1 MAPLI
6 VDIAAFA
13 ASEAIEAISE
23 IGPVTDGVCLSLM
36 VPSLSAATSVLHS
49 FRSLGHDWLRRVT
62 DQASSDIAG
71 KRATRFPGAAQ
82 LAGLDSDKLV
92 LFLQDIARCAAA
104 DCALHTN
111 AK

>member
-36 VPSLSAATSVLHS
+36 MPPLA
-49 FRSLGHDWLRRVT
+49 RP
-62 DQASSDIAG
+62 QAFS
-71 KRATRFPGAAQ
+71 TRFVP
-82 LAGLDSDKLV
+82 LATIG
-92 LFLQDIARCAAA
+92 CAE
-104 DCALHTN
+104 
-111 AK
+111 